1 MTAYFTARDVAHKNP
16 LKFAAAKRT
25 SAAYVLLR
33 RPDNEPL
40 PTHFLVLG
48 GHKVKTR
55 HRATSRCHK
64 SHSASIRSFRRT

>member
-33 RPDNEPL
+33 R
-40 PTHFLVLG
+40 LG